1 MTLEEE
7 NLHLKDRMRYALEDL
22 QTLLEIVDKNNN
34 SQNKD
39 IYFLK
44 DEIIS
49 RVNNIIKTLKN
60 NLL

>member
-7 NLHLKDRMRYALEDL
+7 NDHLKDRVREALEDL

-34 SQNKD
+34 SENKN

-44 DEIIS
+44 DEIIA
-49 RVNNIIKTLKN
+49 RINMIIKTLNN